1 MMCVALHMRKRKHTE
16 ADDPLTYK
24 IIGCAMKVHKE
35 LGPGLVESSYEE
47 CLAEAM
53 TKAGLEF
60 QRQQKLPIPFEGK
73 ILMKEYRPDFIVNR
87 VVVVEVKSVSKLLPV
102 HEAQCLTYMKLSEVE
117 RGLLINFNVALLKN
131 GLRRLILTKAPE
143 GASAL

>member
-1 MMCVALHMRKRKHTE
+1 MAKKRHTE

-24 IIGCAMKVHKE
+24 IIGCAMKVHKK

-47 CLAEAM
+47 CLAEALA
-53 TKAGLEF
+53 KEGLSF
-60 QRQQKLPIPFEGK
+60 QRQTKLAIPYEGK
-73 ILMKEYRPDFIVNR
+73 ILKKEYRPDFIVNHD
-87 VVVVEVKSVSKLLPV
+87 VVIEIKSVTKLLPV
-102 HEAQCLTYMKLSEVE
+102 HDAQCLTYMKLSEIE

-131 GLRRLILTKAPE
+131 GIRRLILTKAPD